1 MDYPL
6 SRSELQAI
14 TSFIEHCNE
23 NISASKENR
32 FIVEFLFSHRYLMP
46 GAYTKG
52 LKVNFFAEGTDGFIL
67 AGEKDM
73 IIAEI
78 KSCNAKAKANT
89 KREWKIG
96 ISSAVIGG
104 IFGIISA
111 LISVNLIG

>member
-6 SRSELQAI
+6 SKSEMQAI

-32 FIVEFLFSHRYLMP
+32 FIIEFLYAHRYLIP

-52 LKVNFFAEGTDGFIL
+52 LKASFLVEGADGFIL

-73 IIAEI
+73 VIAEI
-78 KSCNAKAKANT
+78 KSCNEKAKANT

-96 ISSAVIGG
+96 ISSAIIGG
-104 IFGIISA
+104 IFAVIGS
-111 LISVNLIG
+111 LISSYLRR

>member
-14 TSFIEHCNE
+14 TSFIEHCKE

-32 FIVEFLFSHRYLMP
+32 FIIEFLYAHRYLIP
-46 GAYTKG
+46 GSYTKG
-52 LKVNFFAEGTDGFIL
+52 LKVNFLIRETDEFIL

-73 IIAEI
+73 VIAEI
-78 KSCNAKAKANT
+78 KSCNVKAKANT

-104 IFGIISA
+104 IFGIISS

>member
-6 SRSELQAI
+6 SKSEMQAI

-73 IIAEI
+73 VIAEI
-78 KSCNAKAKANT
+78 KSCNEKAKANI

-96 ISSAVIGG
+96 ISSAAIGG
-104 IFGIISA
+104 IFAVIGSVISSY
-111 LISVNLIG
+111 LKG